1 MIFFVLNHTIMSN
14 LRAVITGVGGYVPEY
29 ILNNDELSKMMDTND
44 EWITTRVG
52 IKERRILKEPGVG
65 TSFLAAKAIEELL
78 TKTNTK
84 AEEIDLVL
92 CATTTAD
99 HIYPSCASMAAERV
113 GIKKALAIDL
123 QAACSGFIVAMS
135 TAQSFIESGKYKK
148 VVVVGAEKMSA
159 ITDYTDRTTAPL
171 FGDGAGAVLVE
182 PTEEEYGVIDSLIFT
197 DGVGMKHLHIK
208 AGGSAIPTSQDTI
221 DQRLHYTYQEG
232 QNVYKYAVTNMA
244 EVSANLMEKN
254 NLTEKDVA
262 WLVPHQA
269 NLRIIDAVVQRTGVD
284 YSKVVINI
292 DHFGNTSAASIP
304 LGIWEW
310 EKKFKKGDN
319 IILTAFGAGF
329 TWGAVYLKWAYN
341 SAE

>member
-1 MIFFVLNHTIMSN
+1 
-14 LRAVITGVGGYVPEY
+14 
-29 ILNNDELSKMMDTND
+29 MMDTND